1 MDMRMSCSVGQLQ
14 MQVVESGVDPT
25 VFPRTNLVLKQAGYR
40 AGRYRSPLDRYCA
53 AVVVGLR
60 RHILLFYRD
69 AGPPLRDSLPRDRW
83 AVDDERLLQVLR
95 AELDLIKLVGGRV
108 NDLPLEVL
116 DV

>member
-1 MDMRMSCSVGQLQ
+1 MDMRMTCSVLIRQA
-14 MQVVESGVDPT
+14 QVLESGIDPSI
-25 VFPRTNLVLKQAGYR
+25 FPRTNLVLRQVGYR

-83 AVDDERLLQVLR
+83 AVDDAQLLRVLR

-108 NDLPLEVL
+108 DDLPLEVL